1 MQLLFLRH
9 GPAEPKSA
17 WTGEDEARPLTPEG
31 KLLVTDI
38 ACSLPRLKTRP
49 DRIITSPL
57 ARARQTA
64 EIVGACLGAPDKVV
78 VDKRLAPGFGLKQLE
93 KLLRDH
99 ADDEV
104 LMLVA
109 HDPDLSELVRDLT
122 GGGRVS
128 IRKGG
133 LAQVEIPDAKV
144 MKGRLLAL
152 LIPAPTDLEATPD
165 SDGGDQPAV
174 TDRAAEGDPA
184 AAQDTAA

>member
-17 WTGEDEARPLTPEG
+17 WTGEDEHRPLSSEG
-31 KLLVTDI
+31 RLLVADI

-49 DRIITSPL
+49 DLIVTSPL
-57 ARARQTA
+57 MRARQTA
-64 EIVGACLGAPDKVV
+64 EIVGECLAAPDQVV

-93 KLLRDH
+93 KVIRDH
-99 ADDEV
+99 ADADV

-133 LAQVEIPDAKV
+133 LAQVEVPDQKE

-152 LIPAPTDLEATPD
+152 LIPALTDLEAAQD
-165 SDGGDQPAV
+165 SDGGG
-174 TDRAAEGDPA
+174 AASETGA
-184 AAQDTAA
+184 